1 MNNKGSCLTFNS
13 LINLFPKVKD
23 VLHCDF
29 LIRHLH
35 TLDFFFPF
43 AFLRK
48 PFYFPFHLINYLPIL
63 TLMPASVWWG
73 LGDGAWVWKIG
84 EQLQI
89 FLHYSILEEKQCR
102 KIEKKK
108 GNTVIF
114 E

>member
-1 MNNKGSCLTFNS
+1 
-13 LINLFPKVKD
+13 
-23 VLHCDF
+23 
-29 LIRHLH
+29 
-35 TLDFFFPF
+35 
-43 AFLRK
+43 
-48 PFYFPFHLINYLPIL
+48 
-63 TLMPASVWWG
+63 MPASVWWG

-89 FLHYSILEEKQCR
+89 FLHYSILEKQRR

>member
-1 MNNKGSCLTFNS
+1 
-13 LINLFPKVKD
+13 
-23 VLHCDF
+23 
-29 LIRHLH
+29 
-35 TLDFFFPF
+35 
-43 AFLRK
+43 
-48 PFYFPFHLINYLPIL
+48 
-63 TLMPASVWWG
+63 MPASVWWG